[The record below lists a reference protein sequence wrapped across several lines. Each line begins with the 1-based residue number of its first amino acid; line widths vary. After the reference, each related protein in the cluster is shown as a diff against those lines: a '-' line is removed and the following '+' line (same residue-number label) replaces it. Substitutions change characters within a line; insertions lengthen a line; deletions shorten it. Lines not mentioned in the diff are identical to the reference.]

1 MFPVCVHV
9 CTCMCVHVYAQM
21 LLEAEEEN
29 DVKAAKR
36 AGAEQAAE
44 LAEFDENFLQNQAS
58 EYEVGVVKL
67 RTCVGMVMRV
77 L

>member
-1 MFPVCVHV
+1 
-9 CTCMCVHVYAQM
+9 M

-29 DVKAAKR
+29 DAKAAQR

-58 EYEVGVVKL
+58 EYEVWL
-67 RTCVGMVMRV
+67 TLYNYSTCGCDPDVSESIPHVS
-77 L
+77 LTC

>member
-1 MFPVCVHV
+1 
-9 CTCMCVHVYAQM
+9 M

-29 DVKAAKR
+29 DAKAAKR

-58 EYEVGVVKL
+58 EYEVW
-67 RTCVGMVMRV
+67 
-77 L
+77 